1 MTEFQQGKTG
11 GLTKQEKAVSK
22 RLLVDGWTN
31 QDVQAFINMGRPA
44 TVNFSR
50 ISSVKTDKKQ
60 NACSDEEL
68 QLFKVFKEAFDPKTG
83 LNPFL
88 DERMVRSREAMVT
101 AISVFNNPTLSFRAE
116 SFAVLAITGWTYL
129 AIQFAE
135 QNHLPTTRKNGDA
148 ISLADFL
155 KLPECPFPLGVIEN
169 LKAMIKLRD
178 LVAHKLMGPYQEI
191 WLPLFQACCLNF
203 ENQIVGLFSPRLS
216 LAGNISLSLQMG
228 SFNPEQL
235 LELSKSN
242 LPSVIKAINS
252 EVFDSL
258 TDAQKEDQ
266 AFQFS
271 VIYTKVASSKA
282 NAAYNFVSP
291 DSAEGKAL
299 NDVLIKVKPG
309 SETHPFK
316 PNAVIAL
323 VADAT
328 GKTFTMNDHTELW
341 KKHKV
346 RPVTNAAD
354 KTKTKTKYCHYHPM
368 FRYYCY
374 NQAWVDK
381 LIFEL
386 EL

>member
-148 ISLADFL
+148 I
-155 KLPECPFPLGVIEN
+155 
-169 LKAMIKLRD
+169 
-178 LVAHKLMGPYQEI
+178 
-191 WLPLFQACCLNF
+191 
-203 ENQIVGLFSPRLS
+203 
-216 LAGNISLSLQMG
+216 
-228 SFNPEQL
+228 
-235 LELSKSN
+235 
-242 LPSVIKAINS
+242 
-252 EVFDSL
+252 
-258 TDAQKEDQ
+258 
-266 AFQFS
+266 
-271 VIYTKVASSKA
+271 
-282 NAAYNFVSP
+282 
-291 DSAEGKAL
+291 
-299 NDVLIKVKPG
+299 
-309 SETHPFK
+309 
-316 PNAVIAL
+316 
-323 VADAT
+323 
-328 GKTFTMNDHTELW
+328 
-341 KKHKV
+341 
-346 RPVTNAAD
+346 
-354 KTKTKTKYCHYHPM
+354 
-368 FRYYCY
+368 
-374 NQAWVDK
+374 
-381 LIFEL
+381 
-386 EL
+386 